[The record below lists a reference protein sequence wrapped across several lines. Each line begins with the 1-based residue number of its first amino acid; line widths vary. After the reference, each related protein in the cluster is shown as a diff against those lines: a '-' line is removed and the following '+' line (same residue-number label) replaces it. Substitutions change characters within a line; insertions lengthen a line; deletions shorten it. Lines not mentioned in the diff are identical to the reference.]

1 MNGMRYCEKFRA
13 NLLFILKKRFFPLV
27 SKELYIYGAV
37 LTPKYGLKGLR
48 AEIRDNFTKQS
59 LTRAVENHLIKHPL
73 KEKSNDNQSTR
84 AKDIEQPKSKKMKIM
99 DFLDDEDEDYL
110 SSLSTNNRRNVT
122 RQVDEYMEA
131 IRKLPENIRANT
143 GAFWLKYEN
152 EWPELASYAK
162 RVLTVPASSAAV
174 ERVFSVG

>member
-1 MNGMRYCEKFRA
+1 M
-13 NLLFILKKRFFPLV
+13 
-27 SKELYIYGAV
+27 
-37 LTPKYGLKGLR
+37 
-48 AEIRDNFTKQS
+48 
-59 LTRAVENHLIKHPL
+59 
-73 KEKSNDNQSTR
+73 
-84 AKDIEQPKSKKMKIM
+84 
-99 DFLDDEDEDYL
+99 DDEDEDYL

-131 IRKLPENIRANT
+131 IRKLPENIRTNT

-174 ERVFSVG
+174 ERVFSVLVI

>member
-1 MNGMRYCEKFRA
+1 
-13 NLLFILKKRFFPLV
+13 
-27 SKELYIYGAV
+27 
-37 LTPKYGLKGLR
+37 
-48 AEIRDNFTKQS
+48 
-59 LTRAVENHLIKHPL
+59 
-73 KEKSNDNQSTR
+73 
-84 AKDIEQPKSKKMKIM
+84 M

-122 RQVDEYMEA
+122 RQVNEYMEA
-131 IRKLPENIRANT
+131 IRKLPVNIRANT

-174 ERVFSVG
+174 ERVFSAGGAILRPSRRRLSDRLFEILMFLKCNWHLFKNIKL